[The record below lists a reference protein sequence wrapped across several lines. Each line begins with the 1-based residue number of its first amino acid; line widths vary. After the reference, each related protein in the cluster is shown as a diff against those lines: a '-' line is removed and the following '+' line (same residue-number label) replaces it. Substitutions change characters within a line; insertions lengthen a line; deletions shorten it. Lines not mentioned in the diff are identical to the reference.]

1 MRTLL
6 ATAFLLLLLL
16 PTAAQAKNL
25 RGDGNAEVLRG
36 GSHADVIKGR
46 GGNDRLIG
54 RGGNDRLY
62 GGRGNDRLT
71 GGAGADRFACGPGR
85 DVVYADMSD
94 ARHGR
99 IAGDC
104 EILRGLGDL
113 DVMPDAPAAQPP
125 ATEMPAGC
133 KYVTKPVLVLR
144 NGNYVFEQQVVVD
157 CPRGTPAAPADP
169 PVTPASRWEPILP
182 AYWFQYEDFPALY
195 RFRPDHTGVRT
206 TYPTG
211 SLSFGTPFGFSWQ
224 LAGDV
229 VKITFPSGYTD
240 LVTLAAYDSGRDTL
254 ARTSSSTGVGP
265 WYGCRSGQI
274 PDIVAFALC

>member
-6 ATAFLLLLLL
+6 SILLLLLVV
-16 PTAAQAKNL
+16 PTAAQARTL
-25 RGDGNAEVLRG
+25 RGDGSAEVLRG
-36 GSHADVIKGR
+36 GSHADLIQGR

-54 RGGNDRLY
+54 RGGNDRLN

-85 DVVYADMSD
+85 DVVNADLTD
-94 ARHGR
+94 ARRGR
-99 IAGDC
+99 ISGDC
-104 EILRGLGDL
+104 EILRGLGNI
-113 DVMPDAPAAQPP
+113 DVMTNAPAVRPP
-125 ATEMPAGC
+125 AGDMPAGC

-144 NGNYVFEQQVVVD
+144 NGTYVFEQQVVVD
-157 CPRGTPAAPADP
+157 CPRGAPTTPADP

-182 AYWFQYEDFPALY
+182 GYWFQYEDFPALY
-195 RFRPDHTGVRT
+195 RFRADHTGVRT

-211 SLSFGTPFGFSWQ
+211 SLSFGTPYGFSWQ

-229 VKITFPSGYTD
+229 LKLTFPSGYTD
-240 LVTLAAYDSGRDTL
+240 LVTLAAYDSGRDFLT
-254 ARTSSSTGVGP
+254 RTSSSTGVGP

>member
-1 MRTLL
+1 MRIFL
-6 ATAFLLLLLL
+6 ATALLLLLL
-16 PTAAQAKNL
+16 PTAAQARTL
-25 RGDGNAEVLRG
+25 RGDSSAEVLRG

-62 GGRGNDRLT
+62 GGRG
-71 GGAGADRFACGPGR
+71 ADRFSCGPGR
-85 DVVYADMSD
+85 DVVYADISD
-94 ARHGR
+94 ARRGR

-104 EILRGLGDL
+104 EILRGLGNL
-113 DVMPDAPAAQPP
+113 DVMRDAPAAQPP

-157 CPRGTPAAPADP
+157 CPRAAPADP
-169 PVTPASRWEPILP
+169 PSTPASRWEPILP

-195 RFRPDHTGVRT
+195 RFRADHTGVRT

-211 SLSFGTPFGFSWQ
+211 SLSFGTPYGFSWQ

-229 VKITFPSGYTD
+229 VKITFPSGATD
-240 LVTLAAYDSGRDTL
+240 LVTLAAYDSGRDFLT
-254 ARTSSSTGVGP
+254 RTSSSTGVGP